1 MIRMPVT
8 VTLRSLRT
16 PCVIQTDVQ
25 LREDAKKE
33 KCSRAIV
40 KGSRRRHLDTKS

>member
-1 MIRMPVT
+1 MPVT

-16 PCVIQTDVQ
+16 PPCAIQTDVQ

-33 KCSRAIV
+33 KCSRVIV